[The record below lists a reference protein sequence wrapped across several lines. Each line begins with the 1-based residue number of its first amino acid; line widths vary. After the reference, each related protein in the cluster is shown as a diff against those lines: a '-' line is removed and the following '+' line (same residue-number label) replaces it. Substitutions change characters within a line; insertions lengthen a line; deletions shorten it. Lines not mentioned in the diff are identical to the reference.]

1 VETRAVRSAR
11 LWYRL
16 ALALALAIGLLA
28 VLSFLPTPYILRA
41 PGKAQDVAPM
51 IKIPGRPAAPR
62 DGKLL
67 LTTVIYDKATALY
80 CLYALMDPKAELLP
94 HNPGPEGRE
103 LLDSQADQMD
113 RSQYLS
119 KVAALLYLGYDL
131 RPQARGARVLGILPG
146 SPAENVLRPGDVI
159 TEANGKTV
167 RRAEELTEIV
177 RATVGGPV
185 RLLYR
190 RGDKVQPAEFT
201 PYETRLDGQVRR
213 VLGLQVQTDLEL
225 QELPVEID
233 IEAGN
238 VSGASAGLVFSLG
251 IVDRLGT
258 VDLTRG
264 RLIAGTGTLDAL
276 GRVGAV
282 FGSGLKVVA
291 AERAGAQVFLCP
303 LENLAEAR
311 SFATRIN
318 VVPVGSL
325 REAVEWL
332 SSR

>member
-1 VETRAVRSAR
+1 MEAAPVRTAR

-16 ALALALAIGLLA
+16 ALSLGVALGVLAL
-28 VLSFLPTPYILRA
+28 LSFLPTPYILRA

-51 IKIPGRPAAPR
+51 INIPGKPPAPR

-80 CLYALMDPKAELLP
+80 CLYALLDPKAELLP
-94 HNPGPEGRE
+94 HTPGPEGRE
-103 LLDSQADQMD
+103 LLDSQAEQMD

-131 RPQARGARVLGILPG
+131 RPKARGARVLGILPG
-146 SPAENVLRPGDVI
+146 SPAQNVLKPEDVI
-159 TEANGKTV
+159 TEANGKKV
-167 RRAEELTEIV
+167 GRAEELTEIV
-177 RATVGGPV
+177 RSTVGGPV
-185 RLLYR
+185 RLVYR
-190 RGDKVQPAEFT
+190 RGDGLHDVALT
-201 PYETRLDGQVRR
+201 PYETTIEGKVRR
-213 VLGLQVQTDLEL
+213 VLGLQVQTDLALE
-225 QELPVEID
+225 ELPVQIEIQ
-233 IEAGN
+233 AGN
-238 VSGASAGLVFSLG
+238 VSGASAGLIFALG
-251 IVDRLGT
+251 IVDRLGS

-264 RLIAGTGTLDAL
+264 RLVAGTGTLDAL
-276 GRVGAV
+276 GRVGGV

-291 AERAGAQVFLCP
+291 AERAGASVFLCP
-303 LENLAEAR
+303 PENLAEAR
-311 SFATRIN
+311 SFATRIE

>member
-1 VETRAVRSAR
+1 MRSAR
-11 LWYRL
+11 TWYRL
-16 ALALALAIGLLA
+16 ALAVGLALGILA

-51 IKIPGRPAAPR
+51 IKIPGKPPAPR

-80 CLYALMDPKAELLP
+80 CLYALLDPKAELLP
-94 HNPGPEGRE
+94 HNPGPEGQE
-103 LLDSQADQMD
+103 LLDSQSDQMD

-131 RPQARGARVLGILPG
+131 RPQARGALVLGILPG
-146 SPAENVLRPGDVI
+146 SPAEGVLATGDVV
-159 TEANGKTV
+159 TEANDKPV

-177 RATVGGPV
+177 RSTVGGPV
-185 RLLYR
+185 RLTYR
-190 RGDKVQPAEFT
+190 RNDQLRRAELT
-201 PYETRLDGQVRR
+201 PYEALIGGQPRR
-213 VLGLQVQTDLEL
+213 VLGLQVRTDLEL
-225 QELPVEID
+225 QELPVQID

-238 VSGASAGLVFSLG
+238 VSGASAGLVFALG

-264 RLIAGTGTLDAL
+264 RLVAGTGTLDAL
-276 GRVGAV
+276 GRVGGV

-291 AERAGAQVFLCP
+291 AERAGASVFLCP
-303 LENLAEAR
+303 PENLAEAR
-311 SFATRIN
+311 SFATRIK

-332 SSR
+332 SSK